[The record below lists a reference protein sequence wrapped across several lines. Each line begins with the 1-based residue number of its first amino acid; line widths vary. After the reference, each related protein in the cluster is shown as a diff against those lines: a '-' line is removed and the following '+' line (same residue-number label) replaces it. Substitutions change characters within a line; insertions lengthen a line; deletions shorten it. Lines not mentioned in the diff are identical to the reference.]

1 MWSQLNDYV
10 LSLYTRLKINKDE
23 GQALVEYT
31 LILALVS
38 VVSIG
43 VLTLLGED
51 IKTKLEA
58 VIGAL

>member
-1 MWSQLNDYV
+1 MLTKLNNFALSQ
-10 LSLYTRLKINKDE
+10 YTRIKINRDE

-43 VLTLLGED
+43 VLTVLGED

-58 VIGAL
+58 VAAAL